1 MSKSC
6 LVVHIIQSIA
16 NLKQNFYN
24 FLLADRLHQIF
35 GNLSISAVLREDIV
49 IIMILKM
56 FDELTNMSMIQTF
69 MNIYLLNQWLLW
81 ILTIHF
87 VNHFHCI
94 IYFSPDR
101 LHLENMWSWAPAQST
116 NDHKILNRY
125 KSTLKVNWSRDSFT
139 YVPFIFLIRCIQIK
153 N

>member
-1 MSKSC
+1 MSKSS
-6 LVVHIIQSIA
+6 LVVHIIQSVA

-35 GNLSISAVLREDIV
+35 GDLSISAVLWKDIV

-56 FDELTNMSMIQTF
+56 FDELTNMPMIQTF
-69 MNIYLLNQWLLW
+69 MNIYLFKQRLLW
-81 ILTIHF
+81 ILSIHF
-87 VNHFHCI
+87 VNNFHSI

-101 LHLENMWSWAPAQST
+101 LHLENMWSGAPAQST
-116 NDHKILNRY
+116 NDHKILDRY